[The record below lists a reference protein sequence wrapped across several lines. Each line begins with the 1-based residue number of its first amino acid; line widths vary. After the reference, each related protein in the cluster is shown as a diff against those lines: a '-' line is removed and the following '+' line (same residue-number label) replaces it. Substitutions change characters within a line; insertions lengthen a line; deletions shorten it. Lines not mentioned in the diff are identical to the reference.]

1 MGKDFSKVLR
11 MSIEITLLFGKGEQL
26 VAEIFVLLTPKLYL
40 PR

>member
-26 VAEIFVLLTPKLYL
+26 VAEGGLVYKPTNLY
-40 PR
+40 